1 MKINN
6 RLFLLF
12 IISVF
17 ACSKQERTILS
28 GRIKHAEGVTT
39 FLEELRITSSRT
51 IDSAEIDGKG
61 NFRFRISL
69 NQPGYYQLNFSDGK
83 SLTLLLSPGEKLKLK
98 ADFDNFYQGKNIEG
112 SENSARVNELHDT
125 LRFVISQLTAIRK
138 EYKELNDSD
147 KTYSKKRDSLETLF
161 AQIQNNHHKYSIQF
175 ILEDIASLANIAAL
189 YQEYSPGEYV
199 FKSQHDIQF
208 FKLVSDTLFKYYPKV
223 RQVKILK
230 DNYQAMMTAYQKEKL
245 LQQVDAVEMDIPD
258 LLLPDT
264 KGRIRSLSSLKGK
277 IVLLT
282 FWSVNQQESI
292 ANVVE
297 LKKVYKKYHN
307 KGFEVYQVSVDKA
320 KPAWLNALKFE
331 EIQWVSVIDT
341 VFPSSATRT
350 LFNVNNLPLNY
361 LINSDQSEIIAKNI
375 SPEALNRTL
384 SNLIDK

>member
-1 MKINN
+1 MKISN
-6 RLFLLF
+6 RLLLF
-12 IISVF
+12 FIITLF
-17 ACSKQERTILS
+17 ACSKQEKAILS
-28 GRIKHAEGVTT
+28 GKIKHAEGVTT

-51 IDSAEIDGKG
+51 IDSAEIDVKG
-61 NFRFRISL
+61 NFRFKISL
-69 NQPGYYQLNFSDGK
+69 TQPGYYQLNFDDEK

-98 ADFDNFYQGKNIEG
+98 ADFDDFYQGKNIEG
-112 SENSARVNELHDT
+112 SENSVRVNELHDT
-125 LRFVISQLTAIRK
+125 LRSVISQLTTIRK
-138 EYKELNDSD
+138 EYKELDDAD

-199 FKSQHDIQF
+199 FKSQRDIQF
-208 FKLVSDTLFKYYPKV
+208 FKLVSDTLSKYYPKV
-223 RQVKILK
+223 RQVKVLK
-230 DNYQAMMTAYQKEKL
+230 DNYQAMMTAYQKERL
-245 LQQVDAVEMDIPD
+245 LQQVNAVEMNMPD

-282 FWSVNQQESI
+282 FWLVNQQESI

-297 LKKVYKKYHN
+297 LKKIYKKYHN

-341 VFPSSATRT
+341 AFPSSSTRT
-350 LFNVNNLPLNY
+350 LFNVNKLPLNY
-361 LINSDQSEIIAKNI
+361 LIDRDQSEIIAKNI